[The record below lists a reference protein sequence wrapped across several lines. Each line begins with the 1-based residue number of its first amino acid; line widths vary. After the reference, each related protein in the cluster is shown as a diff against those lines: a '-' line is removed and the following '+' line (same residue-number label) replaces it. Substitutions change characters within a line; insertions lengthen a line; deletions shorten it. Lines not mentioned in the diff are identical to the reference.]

1 MFKIKNIVAILS
13 ILILVLIVGVG
24 CVDSKK
30 EAGDSKKGA
39 GESKQGEKIKVKMVG
54 TLPVGHHLTDAMT
67 VFKKYVEE
75 QSGGRVEVELY
86 PAQQLY
92 NDKDLVTVLPK
103 GAVDMAIA
111 NLDMWTGV
119 VPSVGLFYMPSL
131 FQDEEHFF
139 RVAHGEAGE
148 MVKKQ
153 MEEKANCKFL
163 GWIDYGTADMIFKDP
178 VVKLEDFK
186 GKRMRAY
193 GQIISYYEEALGAA
207 PTMMS
212 SGEVYQA
219 LQKGMLD
226 GAMSG
231 LTSFNSRK
239 WYEVAK
245 HVPDVSVAPVVPFA
259 TLANI
264 NFWNSL
270 PDDLKKIFMEG
281 AAEVEKFTREAE
293 KKDTMESRKVLENN
307 GVIFDKITPEELE
320 RWRKATVPIMME
332 KFSENYDKEKAK
344 KMFECVEALR
354 K

>member
-1 MFKIKNIVAILS
+1 MFKIKKITT
-13 ILILVLIVGVG
+13 ILIIMALVVM
-24 CVDSKK
+24 
-30 EAGDSKKGA
+30 AGA
-39 GESKQGEKIKVKMVG
+39 GCGGSQKADDNKQAGTPQKKIKVKMVG
-54 TLPVGHHLTDAMT
+54 TLPVGHHLTEALN
-67 VFKKYVEE
+67 VYKKYVEE
-75 QSGGRVEVELY
+75 KSGGKVEVELY

-103 GAVDMAIA
+103 GAIDMAIA

-119 VPSVGLFYMPSL
+119 IPSVGLFYMPSI
-131 FQDEEHFF
+131 FADEEHFF
-139 RVAHGEAGE
+139 RVANGEAGE
-148 MVKKQ
+148 IVKKQ

-163 GWIDYGTADMIFKDP
+163 GWVDYGTSDIISKDP

-186 GKRMRAY
+186 GKRLRSY
-193 GQIISYYEEALGAA
+193 GQIISYYEMGLGAT
-207 PTMMS
+207 PTMLS

-239 WYEVAK
+239 WYEVVK

-259 TLANI
+259 TLVNL

-270 PDDLKKIFMEG
+270 PEDLKKIFMEAG
-281 AAEVEKFTREAE
+281 KEVEKFTREAE
-293 KKDTMESRKVLENN
+293 KKDTLESRKVLETK
-307 GVIFDKITPEELE
+307 GIIFHKIPPEELE
-320 RWRKATVPIMME
+320 RWRKATVPLMTE
-332 KFSENYDKEKAK
+332 KFKENFDPVLAK
-344 KMFECVEALR
+344 KMFDSVEALR